1 MEVLVMLL
9 NYLAMAEIL
18 TKLGCQDII
27 MDAIAWKKAIQLDGR
42 VVTAADFVLEF
53 GWSEHSYKHKN
64 QWFSWAE
71 KLAQSKC
78 WNPQVPTGCEVY
90 FLCDHLTRG
99 DVDFQRT
106 PIYITYGLAF
116 SICGVLVDQW
126 NGGNGLIL
134 FQTNILKVLPR
145 RLSNNCVAHLKSS
158 L

>member
-1 MEVLVMLL
+1 MLL
-9 NYLAMAEIL
+9 NYLAMVEIL
-18 TKLGCQDII
+18 TKLGFQDII
-27 MDAIAWKKAIQLDGR
+27 TDAVAWEKVTQLDGR
-42 VVTAADFVLEF
+42 VVTAANFILEF

-71 KLAQSKC
+71 KSVWSKC

-90 FLCDHLTRG
+90 FLCDRLTWA
-99 DVDFQRT
+99 DVDFQHT

-134 FQTNILKVLPR
+134 FWMNILKVLPR
-145 RLSNNCVAHLKSS
+145 RLSNNRVVHLKSS